1 MRVVGIGRR
10 GLREEGNMD
19 VLIKVVVRDN
29 VDVVEW
35 DGRLEMVEAEPRSDR
50 FREAFQ
56 RAGWLAKKPRAGAPA
71 DHGLIVEGGGRSYVA
86 VRKVAVEG
94 RSGRVIPLL
103 AQSILEARLS
113 AAEMG
118 RGAVPVAVVESP
130 KIMAGVVA
138 AAQEFAARVAPDVAI
153 GLIDGEG
160 LRAFSGHGLEV
171 LNARPVAREKRVA
184 RKIRGSR
191 PLNPFSDSNQ
201 WMLKLLLA
209 EKLPAGL
216 LAAPQ
221 AQYRNATQLARAAD
235 VSIMSAFRLLRQLG
249 NDGFVDSEE
258 EEYVKLVRVPELL
271 SRWAAQAG
279 PVQELP
285 VRWLIRKDRSAVS
298 AMLKAYA
305 AGRPVR
311 RKAAPRACLGLF
323 AAADAWGYGFVHGV
337 PPHIYVER
345 VDAGILQKFGMTLD
359 GAEQRPDAYVR
370 IPAHPESIFR
380 AAVVK
385 DGVPVADILQVW
397 LDVQQHPSRG
407 KAAAAEIGR
416 QALGPLLRKK

>member
-1 MRVVGIGRR
+1 
-10 GLREEGNMD
+10 
-19 VLIKVVVRDN
+19 
-29 VDVVEW
+29 
-35 DGRLEMVEAEPRSDR
+35 MVEAQQSSDH
-50 FREAFQ
+50 FREALQ
-56 RAGWLAKKPRAGAPA
+56 RSGWMAKKPRAGAPA
-71 DHGLIVEGGGRSYVA
+71 HAGLLVEREGKAYVA
-86 VRKVAVEG
+86 VRKVAAVG
-94 RSGRVIPLL
+94 RSSLVIPLL

-113 AAEMG
+113 AAEMAP
-118 RGAVPVAVVESP
+118 GAVPVAVVESP

-153 GLIDGEG
+153 GLLDGEG

-221 AQYRNATQLARAAD
+221 AQYRNATQLARAAG

-258 EEYVKLVRVPELL
+258 EEYVKLVRVPELMN
-271 SRWAAQAG
+271 RWAAQAR

-285 VRWLIRKDRSAVS
+285 VRWLLRKDRGAVA
-298 AMLKAYA
+298 AMLKAFA
-305 AGRPVR
+305 AERPLRGKPPV
-311 RKAAPRACLGLF
+311 RACLGLF
-323 AAADAWGYGFVHGV
+323 AAADALGYGFVHGV

-345 VDAGILQKFGMTLD
+345 FDAELLQKFGMTLD